1 MSTNF
6 SYAKL
11 ALIEN
16 ENLKVK
22 YDKLKIE
29 YDKLKVEYDEHMEVM
44 LDGDR
49 LYLEHDLISANWE
62 CVREQHLI
70 DGGFWAERVRRTSLS
85 LIPRTVRAYES
96 LFDELG
102 ITHEGLNSF
111 REYQA
116 RWAEYILT
124 MSPEPKT
131 LLKVKSKGILYFVYK
146 EDNPQDM
153 YEYNEE
159 KRVDKIVGKR
169 TKIDGKFKIEL
180 F

>member
-1 MSTNF
+1 
-6 SYAKL
+6 
-11 ALIEN
+11 
-16 ENLKVK
+16 
-22 YDKLKIE
+22 
-29 YDKLKVEYDEHMEVM
+29 
-44 LDGDR
+44 
-49 LYLEHDLISANWE
+49 
-62 CVREQHLI
+62 
-70 DGGFWAERVRRTSLS
+70 
-85 LIPRTVRAYES
+85 

-131 LLKVKSKGILYFVYK
+131 LLKVKSKGIQYFVYK
-146 EDNPQDM
+146 GDNPQDM

-159 KRVDKIVGKR
+159 KRADKIVGKR

>member
-6 SYAKL
+6 SFAKL
-11 ALIEN
+11 VLIEN
-16 ENLKVK
+16 ENLTVK

-29 YDKLKVEYDEHMEVM
+29 YDKLKVEYDEHMEVN
-44 LDGDR
+44 
-49 LYLEHDLISANWE
+49 LEHDLISANWE

-70 DGGFWAERVRRTSLS
+70 DGGIWAERARRTSLS

-96 LFDELG
+96 LFHELG

-131 LLKVKSKGILYFVYK
+131 LLKVTSKGIKYFVYK
-146 EDNPQDM
+146 GDNPQDM
-153 YEYNEE
+153 YEYNE
-159 KRVDKIVGKR
+159 KRFDKIVGKR
-169 TKIDGKFKIEL
+169 TKIDGKYNIEL